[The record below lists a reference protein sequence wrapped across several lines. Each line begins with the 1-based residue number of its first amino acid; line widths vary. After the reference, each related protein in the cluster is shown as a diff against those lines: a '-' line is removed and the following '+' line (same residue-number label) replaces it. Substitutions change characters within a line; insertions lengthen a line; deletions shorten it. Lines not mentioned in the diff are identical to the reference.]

1 MNLVRLY
8 SKHPLFFK
16 LALILLVSLINI
28 ILFEKKINKCNSMFG
43 KFLIV
48 FHRVHSIFVWTFPFL
63 FGFYRLHLLYV
74 ILIGTSW
81 IYNDGRCTITV
92 FHNDLCEIEEKHDD
106 GILSRLTNYLGIDPY
121 YQIFFGLFALSAFD
135 LYMIYNGH

>member
-16 LALILLVSLINI
+16 IALILLVSLINI
-28 ILFEKKINKCNSMFG
+28 ILFEKKINKCQRLFG

-48 FHRVHSIFVWTFPFL
+48 FHRVHSIFVWLFPFL
-63 FGFYRLHLLYV
+63 FGFYRFHLLYV

-81 IYNDGRCTITV
+81 VYNEGRCAITV
-92 FHNDLCEIEEKHDD
+92 FHNDICKIDEKHDD
-106 GILSRLTNYLGIDPY
+106 SLPMRLSNYLGIDPY
-121 YQIFFGLFALSAFD
+121 YQIFFGLTALSAYD